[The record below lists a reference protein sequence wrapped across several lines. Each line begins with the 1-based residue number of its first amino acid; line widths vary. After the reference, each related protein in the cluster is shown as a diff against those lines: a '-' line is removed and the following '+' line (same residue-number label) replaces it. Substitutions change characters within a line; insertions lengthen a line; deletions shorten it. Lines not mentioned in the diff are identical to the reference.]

1 MKKYQESNTFIFIF
15 QEKTNNENP
24 WTQKKS
30 SDFLFYVCPECDFKD
45 RNEENFK
52 LHSTQN
58 HSRSK
63 EIFIETKI
71 KVEPNDTDDEN
82 EIFGKVN
89 KKTISKRFHNS
100 DSESE
105 DSDVT
110 PTVKKFRKRSS
121 FIEDSDE
128 DDDFEIEKNNE
139 KNSTKNKNDSEE
151 FSSENSELENEDPKK
166 TRTRTNR
173 KSSEK
178 EKRIEELEKLKETR
192 NGRRKG
198 KKKLNFQPKAVV
210 ISSTDNSEN
219 EEISDNNVDQSSTSP
234 WSSSNEDITD
244 GYDSKEEEE
253 NISENNQDFIESDG
267 SEYEKDDFVGKF
279 LLKF

>member
-1 MKKYQESNTFIFIF
+1 M
-15 QEKTNNENP
+15 EK
-24 WTQKKS
+24 
-30 SDFLFYVCPECDFKD
+30 D
-45 RNEENFK
+45 
-52 LHSTQN
+52 
-58 HSRSK
+58 
-63 EIFIETKI
+63 
-71 KVEPNDTDDEN
+71 
-82 EIFGKVN
+82 N

-100 DSESE
+100 DSDSE

-110 PTVKKFRKRSS
+110 PTVKKFKKIRKRSS

-128 DDDFEIEKNNE
+128 DDEIEKNNE
-139 KNSTKNKNDSEE
+139 KNSTKNKKNSKE

-198 KKKLNFQPKAVV
+198 KKKLNFQPKSVV
-210 ISSTDNSEN
+210 ISSSE
-219 EEISDNNVDQSSTSP
+219 VDQSSTSP

-267 SEYEKDDFVGKF
+267 SDYEKDDFVGKF
-279 LLKF
+279 LLKL